1 MIQCKVHRHLPT
13 VGSPLVVRTNGRPW
27 ASVGAGRAV
36 AGRPERKLIMAE
48 TDPAVLVGTIGA
60 AYLDS
65 RCLHVVADLGVADA
79 LGDGPRALASLAGE
93 LGVDEAAL
101 GRILRHLA
109 SLGVFDFHDG
119 SVHPNA
125 ASRLLRSD
133 DPSGML
139 AMTRM
144 FALPIMWDSLRSLE
158 GSVRTGRPGASFR
171 DPDGFFAYL
180 DRHPEESRI
189 YDEGMTSMTLRRID
203 RIAPNYDFSGFGI
216 IADVGGGR
224 GHLLRAILDRTPG
237 ATGILFDRAQVLD
250 GLEPGNRMTIQ
261 AGNFLDGHVPTA
273 DAYLLSNIIHD
284 WDDDSAI
291 AILTAIRSNAKATSR
306 LLLFEFIVPDDAGP
320 FDASDIDVWML
331 ALVGGRERRLVE
343 YRNLLERAGWSLL
356 RTIPTES
363 QTILEAAT
371 A

>member
-1 MIQCKVHRHLPT
+1 MEA
-13 VGSPLVVRTNGRPW
+13 N
-27 ASVGAGRAV
+27 
-36 AGRPERKLIMAE
+36 
-48 TDPAVLVGTIGA
+48 DPADLVGELAG
-60 AYLDS
+60 AYLGS
-65 RCLHVVADLGVADA
+65 RCLHVVADLGLADA
-79 LGDGPRALASLAGE
+79 VGDGPRELASLADE

-101 GRILRHLA
+101 GRVIRHLA
-109 SLGVFDFHDG
+109 SLGVFDFHDDT
-119 SVHPNA
+119 VRPNA

-133 DPSGML
+133 DPSGL
-139 AMTRM
+139 LPMTRM
-144 FALPIMWDSLRSLE
+144 LALPIIWDSIRSLE
-158 GSVRTGRPGASFR
+158 DSVRTGRAGTTFH

-180 DRHPEESRI
+180 DRHPQESRI
-189 YDEGMTSMTLRRID
+189 YDEGMTSMTRRRIE
-203 RIAPNYDFSGFGI
+203 RIVPNYDFSGFGV

-237 ATGILFDRAQVLD
+237 ATGILFDRAQVVD
-250 GLEPGNRMTIQ
+250 GLDPGDRMTVQ
-261 AGNFLDGHVPTA
+261 AGSFFDGRVPTA

-291 AILTAIRSNAKATSR
+291 AVLTAIRSAAKATSR
-306 LLLFEFIVPDDAGP
+306 LLLFEFVVPDDAGP

-331 ALVGGRERRLVE
+331 ALVSGRERRLTE
-343 YRNLLERAGWSLL
+343 YRTLLDRTGWSLL